1 MKKRKIANAVMVAV
15 ICLIVAGAV
24 LGVGFLR
31 GWFDR
36 PEEAAPVLT
45 EARGLLTLER
55 NGAAFAPESGSALRT
70 GDTLTTDRGARAT
83 VTFDGGTLY
92 LSEKTALTVLS
103 AQPFRAEV
111 TEGEAYASGSLDLTV
126 SGEQV
131 SLNDSTVLVNVR
143 TGSASC
149 AVLAGQALDAK
160 AGELIQW
167 VGEERSV
174 LNLEISSLNTFAIA
188 CIRKTEADL
197 CFTQAEIDALEE
209 SRNSKPDH
217 PLTTVPAGTTASTES
232 TDATT
237 APSGTTETTLP
248 PESNSDPAS
257 TETTAP
263 TTAPTT
269 EPTTAPTTEPTT
281 EPTSGALHCVLTI
294 RCDTILSNMENLDP
308 GKAEF
313 VPDDGW
319 ILYAEMEFTDGETVF
334 DVLKRA
340 CTNYGIQIEY
350 SWTPMYNSYYVEGI
364 NNLYEFDCGE
374 QSGWMYAVNGW
385 YPNYGCSAYTLAD
398 GDVIGW
404 AYTCNGY
411 GADLG
416 APMG

>member
-36 PEEAAPVLT
+36 LEEASASLSEV
-45 EARGLLTLER
+45 RGLLTLER
-55 NGAAFAPESGSALRT
+55 NGAAFTPEAGSALRT

-83 VTFDGGTLY
+83 VTFAGGTLH
-92 LSEKTALTVLS
+92 LSEKTALRVAS

-111 TEGEAYASGSLDLTV
+111 TEGEAYATGSLDLTV
-126 SGEQV
+126 SGE
-131 SLNDSTVLVNVR
+131 SITLENATVLVNVR

-149 AVLAGQALDAK
+149 AVLAGQALNAK
-160 AGELIQW
+160 AGELVQW
-167 VGEERSV
+167 VGEDRSV
-174 LNLEISSLNTFAIA
+174 LPLEISSLNTFAIA
-188 CIRKTEADL
+188 CIRKTNGDL
-197 CFTQAEIDALEE
+197 CFSQAEIDALEE
-209 SRNSKPDH
+209 SRSSKPDH
-217 PLTTVPAGTTASTES
+217 PLTTVPAGTTAPTES
-232 TDATT
+232 TDATA
-237 APSGTTETTLP
+237 APSETTETTRQ
-248 PESNSDPAS
+248 PETNTDPVPAETTVPS
-257 TETTAP
+257 TTAP

-269 EPTTAPTTEPTT
+269 EPTTEPI
-281 EPTSGALHCVLTI
+281 SAALHCVLTI

-340 CTNYGIQIEY
+340 CANYGIQIEY

-398 GDVIGW
+398 GDIIGW

>member
-1 MKKRKIANAVMVAV
+1 MLRKQRTYN
-15 ICLIVAGAV
+15 
-24 LGVGFLR
+24 
-31 GWFDR
+31 
-36 PEEAAPVLT
+36 EENQT
-45 EARGLLTLER
+45 
-55 NGAAFAPESGSALRT
+55 
-70 GDTLTTDRGARAT
+70 
-83 VTFDGGTLY
+83 
-92 LSEKTALTVLS
+92 EKTALTVLS
-103 AQPFRAEV
+103 AQPFQAEV
-111 TEGEAYASGSLDLTV
+111 TEGEAYASGGLDLTV
-126 SGEQV
+126 SGKQI
-131 SLNDSTVLVNVR
+131 SLSNSTVLVNVR

-160 AGELIQW
+160 GGELIQW
-167 VGEERSV
+167 VGENSSV
-174 LNLEISSLNTFAIA
+174 LPLKISSLNTFAIA
-188 CIRKTEADL
+188 CIRKTETDL
-197 CFTQAEIDALEE
+197 CFTQAEINALEE
-209 SRNSKPDH
+209 SRKSKPDH
-217 PLTTVPAGTTASTES
+217 PLTTAPAGTTAPTES
-232 TDATT
+232 TDTTT
-237 APSGTTETTLP
+237 APSETTKTTLSPETNSNPAATETTVP
-248 PESNSDPAS
+248 ITTP
-257 TETTAP
+257 TTAP
-263 TTAPTT
+263 PTDPTT
-269 EPTTAPTTEPTT
+269 EPTAA
-281 EPTSGALHCVLTI
+281 ALHCVLTI

-340 CTNYGIQIEY
+340 CANYGIQIEY

-385 YPNYGCSAYTLAD
+385 YPNYGCSAYTLSD

>member
-24 LGVGFLR
+24 LGVGALR

-36 PEEAAPVLT
+36 PEEASASLSEV
-45 EARGLLTLER
+45 RGLLTLER
-55 NGAAFAPESGSALRT
+55 NGASFTPEAGSTLRT

-83 VTFDGGTLY
+83 VTFAGGTLH
-92 LSEKTALTVLS
+92 LSEKTALRVAS

-111 TEGEAYASGSLDLTV
+111 TEGEAYATGSLDLTV
-126 SGEQV
+126 SGERIT
-131 SLNDSTVLVNVR
+131 LENATVLVNVR

-160 AGELIQW
+160 GGEMIQW
-167 VGEERSV
+167 VGENSSV
-174 LNLEISSLNTFAIA
+174 LPLEISSLNTFAIA
-188 CIRKTEADL
+188 CIRKTETDL

-209 SRNSKPDH
+209 SRKSKPDH
-217 PLTTVPAGTTASTES
+217 PLTTAPAGTTAPTES
-232 TDATT
+232 TDATA
-237 APSGTTETTLP
+237 APSETTKTTLS
-248 PESNSDPAS
+248 PETNSDPAA
-257 TETTAP
+257 TETTVPSTTAP
-263 TTAPTT
+263 TM
-269 EPTTAPTTEPTT
+269 APTTEPTT
-281 EPTSGALHCVLTI
+281 EPISAALHCVLTI

-340 CTNYGIQIEY
+340 CANYGIQIEY

-398 GDVIGW
+398 GDIIGW

>member
-24 LGVGFLR
+24 LGVGALR

-36 PEEAAPVLT
+36 PEEASASLSEV
-45 EARGLLTLER
+45 RGLLTLKR
-55 NGAAFAPESGSALRT
+55 NGASFTPEAGSALRT
-70 GDTLTTDRGARAT
+70 GDTLTSDRGARAT
-83 VTFDGGTLY
+83 VTFAGGTLH
-92 LSEKTALTVLS
+92 LSEKTALRVAS
-103 AQPFRAEV
+103 AQPLRAEV
-111 TEGEAYASGSLDLTV
+111 TEGEAYATGSLDLTV
-126 SGEQV
+126 SGERIT
-131 SLNDSTVLVNVR
+131 LENATVLVNVR

-149 AVLAGQALDAK
+149 AVLAGQALNAK
-160 AGELIQW
+160 AGELVQW
-167 VGEERSV
+167 VGEDRSV
-174 LNLEISSLNTFAIA
+174 LPLEISSLNTFAIA
-188 CIRKTEADL
+188 CIRKTNGDL
-197 CFTQAEIDALEE
+197 CFSQAEIDALEE
-209 SRNSKPDH
+209 SRSSKPDH
-217 PLTTVPAGTTASTES
+217 PLTTVPAGTTAPTES
-232 TDATT
+232 TDATA
-237 APSGTTETTLP
+237 APSETTETTRQ
-248 PESNSDPAS
+248 PETNTDPVPA
-257 TETTAP
+257 ETTVP
-263 TTAPTT
+263 STTA
-269 EPTTAPTTEPTT
+269 PTTAPTTEPTT
-281 EPTSGALHCVLTI
+281 EPTSAALHCVLTI

-340 CTNYGIQIEY
+340 CANYGIQIEY

-398 GDVIGW
+398 GDIIGW